1 MAYDDGSV
9 LSLAAQIVSAHV
21 ANNAVAPDD
30 LPKLINDVHHA
41 LANAGLI
48 AAKPPTPEPAVDVKK
63 SVRADKI
70 VCLDCGKSFSMIKR
84 HIFHGSQTQ
93 PGRVPPEMG
102 FAGVL
107 PHGGTELR
115 QGPFGIGQEDRLG
128 AQGIAHENRPEEGA
142 QNSRPVSGFAGAIA
156 PPRMMMEASRV

>member
-1 MAYDDGSV
+1 MADDNGSI

-30 LPKLINDVHHA
+30 LSKLINDVHHA
-41 LANAGLI
+41 LANAGQI

-84 HIFHGSQTQ
+84 HISTDHKLSPAEYRQRWGLPVTYPMVAPNYAKVRSALAKKIGL
-93 PGRVPPEMG
+93 GRKAAP
-102 FAGVL
+102 AK
-107 PHGGTELR
+107 
-115 QGPFGIGQEDRLG
+115 IGQKR
-128 AQGIAHENRPEEGA
+128 ARKTAAR
-142 QNSRPVSGFAGAIA
+142 
-156 PPRMMMEASRV
+156 

>member
-1 MAYDDGSV
+1 MANGDGSI

-41 LANAGLI
+41 LASAGLI
-48 AAKPPTPEPAVDVKK
+48 AAKLPTPEPAVDVKK

-84 HIFHGSQTQ
+84 HISTDHKLS
-93 PGRVPPEMG
+93 PAEY
-102 FAGVL
+102 
-107 PHGGTELR
+107 R
-115 QGPFGIGQEDRLG
+115 QRWGL
-128 AQGIAHENRPEEGA
+128 
-142 QNSRPVSGFAGAIA
+142 PVSYPMVA
-156 PPRMMMEASRV
+156 PNYAKTRSALAKKIGLGRKASPTRTGQKRVGKPASR